1 MKISF
6 AKTLLATL
14 AVAMLTS
21 ATFAHDDAKVRDR
34 MKPYRGPG
42 WREVDGKPIDGSVAG
57 AFDSNGV
64 QLRSWLPLADLS
76 PAATS
81 GNSCWGYV
89 APNGAEFAIIGLSS
103 GTAFVDITNPGAA
116 TLKAFIT
123 GPTSLWRDVRVYN
136 GYCYAASEAGSGI
149 QVMNIGRL
157 HIDGAV
163 TLVGTVLEPTATTA
177 ATHTLALDE
186 VSGYLYRAGGGA
198 TGLRIYDL
206 NANPAAPTYVGAW
219 STVYVHEAQV
229 KTFTTGPYA
238 GRQIAFC
245 CGGQNTGNVN
255 TGLYIV
261 DVTNKAA
268 PVQLSYTTYP
278 NARYCHQGWLD
289 EQQQYF
295 YINDE
300 LDEGNTVT
308 VTTTIVL
315 DVTNLGAPT
324 FAGTFTNG
332 NAAVGHNL
340 FVRGSLLY
348 EANYRSGMRVFDL
361 SVNRL
366 NPPEKAFFDTF
377 PGSDTAQ
384 FNGLWNIWPFFPSGT
399 VIGSDI
405 ERGLF
410 VWTIQDPFAT
420 YTVAAPPATINPA
433 GGSTVNVTIAPIG
446 NAVLNPASASMT
458 TTWGTSSVTSALTS
472 LGGNNYR
479 GTFPAIPCLT
489 AANYSFQIQNS
500 AGATDIDPATR
511 STLSVISQ
519 TTLVDSQFETA
530 DGWVGGV
537 AGDNATAGIW
547 TRVDPV
553 GTIAQPELDHSVP
566 GTLCW
571 VTGQGA
577 VGGADGAADV
587 DGGST
592 TLLSPAYNLTAV
604 ADPVIEYWYWYSNNQ
619 GGAPNADSMPIQISA
634 DGGTTWVTMLDLA
647 TSNNTWSRHQWR
659 VRDFITPTANVRVR
673 FIARDLGTGSL
684 VEAAIDDFKITN
696 TVCTASVPGDIN
708 GDGFVNGGDL
718 AALLNGW
725 GSPGATDLD
734 GNGTTDAADLSI
746 VLNNWS

>member
-1 MKISF
+1 MKIPF
-6 AKTLLATL
+6 AKALLAIL
-14 AVAMLTS
+14 AVATLS
-21 ATFAHDDAKVRDR
+21 SVTFAHDDAKVRDR

-89 APNGAEFAIIGLSS
+89 APNGAEFAVIGLSS

-206 NANPAAPTYVGAW
+206 NVNPAAPTYVGAW

-308 VTTTIVL
+308 VTTTIIL
-315 DVTNLGAPT
+315 DVTNLGSPT

-420 YTVAAPPATINPA
+420 YTVATPPTTINPV

-446 NAVLNPASASMT
+446 NAVLNPASATMT
-458 TTWGTSSVTSALTS
+458 TTWGTSSVTSALTH

-479 GTFPAIPCLT
+479 GTFPAVPCLT
-489 AANYSFQIQNS
+489 TASYSFQIQNS

-511 STLSVISQ
+511 SALAVISQ
-519 TTLVDSQFETA
+519 STLVNSEFETA

-537 AGDNATAGIW
+537 AGDTATAGIW

-566 GTLCW
+566 GTICW

-587 DGGST
+587 DGGIT
-592 TLLSPAYNLTAV
+592 TLLSPIYNLTTV
-604 ADPVIEYWYWYSNNQ
+604 DDPVIEYWYWYSNNQ

-634 DGGTTWVTMLDLA
+634 DGGTTWVNLIDLA

-659 VRDFITPTANVRVR
+659 VRDFITPTATVRVR
-673 FIARDLGTGSL
+673 FVARDLGTGSL

-708 GDGFVNGGDL
+708 GDGSVNGGDL

-746 VLNNWS
+746 VLNNWT

>member
-198 TGLRIYDL
+198 TGMRIYDL
-206 NANPAAPTYVGAW
+206 NVNPAAPTYVGAW

-315 DVTNLGAPT
+315 DVTNLGSPT